1 MSIVISDKILEQAGL
16 SEQEA
21 RIEIACH
28 LFDTGKLALWPAAQ
42 LAGLSRGEMEDEL
55 ISRGI
60 PVYRITSR
68 ELAEDL
74 EAIERLRGAP

>member
-1 MSIVISDKILEQAGL
+1 MSVVIADKFLEQAGL

-21 RIEIACH
+21 LVEFACH

-42 LAGLSRGEMEDEL
+42 LAGLTRGEMEDEL

-60 PVYRITSR
+60 ALYRITAK

-74 EAIERLRGAP
+74 DALKRIRGAS